1 MHAILQD
8 CRQGKLLS
16 RGSALS
22 LVDAEGDDLQALL
35 ATAAELRD
43 RYKGRTVTYSP
54 KIFVPLTNLCRDFC
68 GYCTFRKAPDEPGA
82 KTMRLDEVL
91 RSVRQGKALGCT
103 EVLFSLGDKPE
114 AIYPEMKQFLTER
127 GHQRTLDYLVEAC
140 RVVLEETGL
149 LPHSNPGVMGRGD
162 LQRLKE
168 FNPSMGLMLESVSER
183 LLLAGAAHDNA
194 PDKKPAVRL
203 RTLEL
208 AGELRIP
215 FTTGILIGIGEN
227 WPERIDSL
235 LAIRELHE
243 RYGHIQEVIVQNFR
257 AKSTTPMRGHP
268 DATQNDMVKTIAL
281 ARLILGG
288 GMNIQAPPNLTPD
301 GYELY
306 LDAGINDWG
315 GVSPLTPDFINPEAP
330 WPALRLLQ
338 EKSAQAGFEL
348 KARLPIYPEYIR
360 QGDKYLPARVRSYI
374 EPLCDADGLVKNGG
388 PLGNAPVVQHSIT
401 PPSARAFLMLVVLT
415 GGTGGAKLIEGLAAE
430 IDPAELTII
439 CNTGDDAVFHGLYV
453 SPDIDTI
460 TYTLAGLSDN
470 EKGWGIHGDTFTTLE
485 QLRRFGNDAWFNL
498 GDKDLAT
505 HITRTKLLNEG
516 LKLCE
521 VTERIRRQL
530 GVQSRILPMSD
541 ERVETRVQTP
551 QGEISFQEFF
561 VKERWAREVNSVRFV
576 GAEQAQPA
584 PGVLDAIHRAQAIVV
599 CPSNPITSIGPILAV
614 PGIRSALKQVQRSGG
629 RCESDYR
636 WRGDFRPGA

>member
-1 MHAILQD
+1 MDIQTQQMHAILQD
-8 CRQGKLLS
+8 CRRGKLLS

-22 LVDAEGDDLQALL
+22 LVDAEGDDLRALL

-43 RYKGRTVTYSP
+43 LYKGRTVTYSP

-140 RVVLEETGL
+140 RVVMEETGL

-168 FNPSMGLMLESVSER
+168 FNPSMGLMLESISER

-215 FTTGILIGIGEN
+215 FTTGILIGIGED

-257 AKSTTPMRGHP
+257 AKSRTPMRGHP

-281 ARLILGG
+281 ARLIIGG

-374 EPLCDADGLVKNGG
+374 DSLCDADGLVKNGG
-388 PLGNAPVVQHSIT
+388 PLGNAPVVQHSFT
-401 PPSARAFLMLVVLT
+401 PPSPR
-415 GGTGGAKLIEGLAAE
+415 
-430 IDPAELTII
+430 
-439 CNTGDDAVFHGLYV
+439 
-453 SPDIDTI
+453 
-460 TYTLAGLSDN
+460 LS
-470 EKGWGIHGDTFTTLE
+470 
-485 QLRRFGNDAWFNL
+485 
-498 GDKDLAT
+498 
-505 HITRTKLLNEG
+505 
-516 LKLCE
+516 
-521 VTERIRRQL
+521 
-530 GVQSRILPMSD
+530 
-541 ERVETRVQTP
+541 
-551 QGEISFQEFF
+551 
-561 VKERWAREVNSVRFV
+561 
-576 GAEQAQPA
+576 
-584 PGVLDAIHRAQAIVV
+584 
-599 CPSNPITSIGPILAV
+599 
-614 PGIRSALKQVQRSGG
+614 
-629 RCESDYR
+629 
-636 WRGDFRPGA
+636 